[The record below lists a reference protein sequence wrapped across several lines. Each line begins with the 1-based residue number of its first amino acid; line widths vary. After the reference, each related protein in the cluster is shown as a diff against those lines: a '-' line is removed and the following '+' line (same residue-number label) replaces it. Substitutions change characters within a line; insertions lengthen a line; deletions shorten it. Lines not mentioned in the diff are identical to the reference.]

1 MKQRTLEFE
10 PGDLVCDVY
19 TSRNYNVGVGI
30 VTESSFYYNIGI
42 HGTKKK
48 IWFAVVYWPDEGTTQ
63 RINQHWLE
71 HYKPENS

>member
-10 PGDLVCDVY
+10 PGDLVYERLDALK
-19 TSRNYNVGVGI
+19 TLGFGI
-30 VTESSFYYNIGI
+30 VTESSFYYKNR
-42 HGTKKK
+42 HGTKEK

-63 RINQHWLE
+63 RISQHWLA

>member
-10 PGDLVCDVY
+10 PGDLVRDAY
-19 TSRNYNVGVGI
+19 TDRDYGVGI
-30 VTESSFYYNIGI
+30 VTESSFYHKNR
-42 HGTKKK
+42 HGTKEK

>member
-10 PGDLVCDVY
+10 PGDLVRED
-19 TSRNYNVGVGI
+19 SRKAYARHGIGI
-30 VTESSFYYNIGI
+30 VAKSGFYHKNR
-42 HGTKKK
+42 HGTKEK

-71 HYKPENS
+71 HYKPENP

>member
-30 VTESSFYYNIGI
+30 VTESSFYYKNR
-42 HGTKKK
+42 HGTKEKV
-48 IWFAVVYWPDEGTTQ
+48 WFADVYWPADGTT
-63 RINQHWLE
+63 RIISQHWLE

>member
-10 PGDLVCDVY
+10 PGDLVYERLGDPY
-19 TSRNYNVGVGI
+19 PHGIGI
-30 VTESSFYYNIGI
+30 VTESSFYHKNR
-42 HGTKKK
+42 HGTKEKV
-48 IWFAVVYWPDEGTTQ
+48 WFAVVYWPDEGTTQ